1 MNRGELSISSFN
13 RENCKTGIV
22 HLGVGNF
29 HRAHQANYIDEYL
42 NISNNIN
49 WGICGINLRKEDSK
63 NFENLKSRKGILTN
77 IISDKK
83 ITDKIPVNKI
93 KKLFNFGYHTKKIN
107 IIFNRSLKNK

>member
-1 MNRGELSISSFN
+1 MNRGELAISSFN

-42 NISNNIN
+42 NTTNNLN

-63 NFENLKSRKGILTN
+63 NFENLKLSEIDQIVFSKDIFSSYLETLHELYLRRELF
-77 IISDKK
+77 K
-83 ITDKIPVNKI
+83 ITQK
-93 KKLFNFGYHTKKIN
+93 
-107 IIFNRSLKNK
+107 